1 MSDIRSIK
9 RIVKQDTRYSVDAYV
24 FVLEALHYTRKR
36 FGIRGHVTG
45 QQLCEGI
52 KCLSLE
58 RYGAMTKM
66 VFEHWGISKT
76 LDFGNIVINMVNEKV
91 LSKTPEDKLQ
101 DFEDVYDFDDTFVRN
116 YQLKLHPKRHGTRR
130 KE

>member
-9 RIVKQDTRYSVDAYV
+9 RIVKQDTRYPADAYV

-36 FGIRGHVTG
+36 FGLRGHVTG

-52 KCLSLE
+52 KCLALE

-91 LSKTPEDKLQ
+91 LSKTPDDKLH
-101 DFEDVYDFDDTFVRN
+101 DFEDVYDFDDVFVRD
-116 YQLKLHPKRHGTRR
+116 YQLKLRSKTSKLRH
-130 KE
+130 KK

>member
-1 MSDIRSIK
+1 MSDIKHIK
-9 RIVKQDTRYSVDAYV
+9 RIAKQDNRYPVDAYV

-36 FGIRGHVTG
+36 FGIQGHVTG

-52 KCLSLE
+52 KCLALE

-66 VFEHWGISKT
+66 VLEHWGISKT
-76 LDFGNIVINMVNEKV
+76 IDFGNIVINMVNENV

-101 DFEDVYDFDDTFVRN
+101 DFEDVYDFDSVFVKD
-116 YQLKLHPKRHGTRR
+116 YQLKLRPKTNRLRR
-130 KE
+130 KK